1 MGDLKICRNEKEKEK
16 SKPQMIDQWSLDVNN
31 DTYKFLNVSQTTFY
45 QSFSY
50 YSDQI

>member
-31 DTYKFLNVSQTTFY
+31 DTYKFLNVS
-45 QSFSY
+45 
-50 YSDQI
+50 